1 MRFPFSRRPV
11 ASLASLA
18 LAIAVLL
25 AALPAAGGAG
35 LFDYLVGTW
44 SGTGTVKLTEGG
56 REKIKCKAAYEVPE
70 STRVNLHLT
79 CASDTYKIT
88 LNGTMQYRDGV
99 ITGTWGETTRDVE
112 GSFTGRVNGNQIV
125 LNTSGII
132 AAALTVTTTGPSQT
146 VVLKIEGAKVS
157 SVSITLKR
165 EGVSVIPA
173 DVPLMPR
180 TQASLDG
187 PFCLAHRFFEW

>member
-1 MRFPFSRRPV
+1 MPIRSSMRIARR
-11 ASLASLA
+11 LAGLA
-18 LAIAVLL
+18 LTAALLLAVLPTCG
-25 AALPAAGGAG
+25 AAG

-56 REKIKCKAAYEVPE
+56 REKIKCKASYAVPE
-70 STRVNLHLT
+70 STTVRLHLT

-88 LNGTMQYRDGV
+88 LEGTMKYRDGV
-99 ITGTWGETTRDVE
+99 ITGSWRETTRDVE

-125 LNTSGII
+125 LNTSGVI

-146 VVLKIEGAKVS
+146 VVLKLEGAKVS

-165 EGVSVIPA
+165 EGGTARS
-173 DVPLMPR
+173 
-180 TQASLDG
+180 
-187 PFCLAHRFFEW
+187 